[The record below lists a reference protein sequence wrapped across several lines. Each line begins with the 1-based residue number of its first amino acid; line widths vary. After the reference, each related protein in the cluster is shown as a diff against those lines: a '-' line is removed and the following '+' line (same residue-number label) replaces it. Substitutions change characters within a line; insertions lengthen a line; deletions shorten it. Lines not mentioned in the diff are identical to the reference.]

1 MKELIPKSKASE
13 VLTPYLPVVNY
24 LMIDS
29 LNSLNIGLNAI
40 DVPLNNRAKA
50 NLFHSIAIEKA
61 KKVFEG
67 KENVKLI
74 LKYQSIQIV
83 FDSLM
88 VARIKK
94 LNKKN
99 LTSNSKTG
107 RNSAIIA
114 QQLPLF
120 KLPEITYIDLGY
132 SNDPIWSSFDKL
144 IVVCRLNDDIKWEL
158 PFDENSLEITLRTEP
173 VEVKVKEVETQ
184 ITLKRNK
191 NNAPG

>member
-1 MKELIPKSKASE
+1 MGELIQKPKAFE
-13 VLTPYLPVVNY
+13 VLNPYLPVVNQF
-24 LMIDS
+24 MVDS
-29 LNSLNIGLNAI
+29 LNSLNTGLNAI

-61 KKVFEG
+61 KIAFKD
-67 KENVKLI
+67 KPDIKLI
-74 LKYQSIQIV
+74 YKYQSIQIV

-88 VARIKK
+88 VGRIKK

-120 KLPEITYIDLGY
+120 ELPEITYIDLGY

-144 IVVCRLNDDIKWEL
+144 IVICRLNDDIKWEL
-158 PFDENSLEITLRTEP
+158 PFDEDSIQVTLRTEP
-173 VEVKVKEVETQ
+173 VSPKPIETETQ
-184 ITLKRNK
+184 ITIKRK
-191 NNAPG
+191 A